1 MPHNPRGPL
10 SRSHVPRS
18 GNTWAIVLAAG
29 EGSRLHSLT
38 TTEAGIAIPKQYC
51 SLRGGPS
58 LLREALQRAETVAS
72 PASRCIVVARHHKR
86 WWAAELAAESESN
99 IIVQPGNRGTAIGI
113 LLPLLHIMAR
123 DPDARVVLLPS
134 DHHVRNELHL
144 AAALQEAV
152 RKLEARRDHVLLL
165 GISPEEADPGLGY
178 IVPGGLDR
186 PGVWTVSRFVEKP
199 NAPLARVLI
208 DAGALWN
215 AFIVAAHAQA
225 LLQVLAQRFPRVVAE
240 MRSVIERNQCTG
252 DAPDA
257 VIDLYRGLPDIDFS
271 RQILQHT
278 APVLRVLRVNHCGW
292 TDLGTPQRVAEALR
306 RLPRL
311 DDTDDDGL
319 PRRSGLLSLATQYA
333 RQ

>member
-1 MPHNPRGPL
+1 MNT
-10 SRSHVPRS
+10 S

-29 EGSRLHSLT
+29 EGRRLHSLT

-72 PASRCIVVARHHKR
+72 PANRCIVVARHHKH
-86 WWAAELAAESESN
+86 WWDAELAAEPESN
-99 IIVQPGNRGTAIGI
+99 IIVQPSNRGTANGI

-123 DPDARVVLLPS
+123 DPDARIVLLPS
-134 DHHVRNELHL
+134 DHHVSDEHVL
-144 AAALQEAV
+144 AAALQEAA

-165 GISPEEADPGLGY
+165 GISPEAADPDLGY
-178 IVPGGLDR
+178 IVPGSVDGRAL
-186 PGVWTVSRFVEKP
+186 WTVSRFVEKP
-199 NAPLARVLI
+199 NAPFAQVLI
-208 DAGALWN
+208 DAGAMWN

-225 LLQVLAQRFPRVVAE
+225 LHQMFAQRFPRIVAE
-240 MRSVIERNQCTG
+240 MRSVIEQNPCTG

-271 RQILQHT
+271 RQILQS
-278 APVLRVLRVNHCGW
+278 AASVLRVLRVKHCGW
-292 TDLGTPQRVAEALR
+292 SDLGTPQRVAKVLR

-311 DDTDDDGL
+311 DDVEDDGL
-319 PRRSGLLSLATQYA
+319 HRRSGLLSLATQQA